1 MRLSSAGPVRLPSRW
16 HSDYGLR
23 GEVAGFN
30 TVIPGKIQ
38 IVAALALVLAG
49 APSVGQ
55 AKSQAT
61 KTGFGVVAGVQQAVK
76 LAIPF
81 QFLAVGG
88 QALFVPFLAVAL
100 DDGNRSPGAASTS
113 STATQTR

>member
-1 MRLSSAGPVRLPSRW
+1 M
-16 HSDYGLR
+16 
-23 GEVAGFN
+23 
-30 TVIPGKIQ
+30 IPGKIQ

-49 APSVGQ
+49 APSAGQ

-81 QFLAVGG
+81 QFLALGG
-88 QALFVPFLAVAL
+88 QALFAPFLAIAL
-100 DDGNRSPGAASTS
+100 DDGNRSPGAATTS

>member
-1 MRLSSAGPVRLPSRW
+1 M
-16 HSDYGLR
+16 
-23 GEVAGFN
+23 
-30 TVIPGKIQ
+30 IPGKIQ

-49 APSVGQ
+49 APSAVD

-61 KTGFGVVAGVQQAVK
+61 KTGFGVVAGVQQALK

-81 QFLAVGG
+81 RFLALGG
-88 QALFVPFLAVAL
+88 QALFAPFLAIAL

>member
-1 MRLSSAGPVRLPSRW
+1 M
-16 HSDYGLR
+16 
-23 GEVAGFN
+23 
-30 TVIPGKIQ
+30 IPGKIQ

-61 KTGFGVVAGVQQAVK
+61 KTGFGVVAGVQQALK

-81 QFLAVGG
+81 QFLALGG
-88 QALFVPFLAVAL
+88 HALLLPVLAIAL
-100 DDGNRSPGAASTS
+100 DDGNRSPGAATTTS

>member
-1 MRLSSAGPVRLPSRW
+1 M
-16 HSDYGLR
+16 
-23 GEVAGFN
+23 
-30 TVIPGKIQ
+30 IPGKIQ

-61 KTGFGVVAGVQQAVK
+61 KTGFGIVAGVQQAVK

-88 QALFVPFLAVAL
+88 QALLAPFLAVAL